1 MRRIR
6 VLGMAVLG
14 IVMTLGLVV
23 TSGSP
28 AQAANRMQIH
38 EIYYNSPGPDD
49 GSNSS
54 LNHEWVQL
62 HNTSGSRI
70 KLTGWTLRDR
80 CGCGHVYKFGTY
92 TIKAHGYVKIHTG
105 RGTNTQTDRYWGRSW
120 YVWNNTGD
128 RATLKNRSGTV
139 IDRCSYTGTSRGYK
153 IC

>member
-6 VLGMAVLG
+6 IAGMAVLG

-28 AQAANRMQIH
+28 AQAVNRMQIH
-38 EIYYNSPGPDD
+38 KIQYNSPGPDD

-54 LNHEWVQL
+54 LNAEWVQL
-62 HNTSGSRI
+62 HNRSASRI
-70 KLTGWTLRDR
+70 NLSGWTLRDN
-80 CGCGHVYKFGTY
+80 CGCGHVYTFHNY
-92 TIKAHGYVKIHTG
+92 TIRAHGYVKIHTG
-105 RGTNTQTDRYWGRSW
+105 RGTNTQTNRYWGRRA

-128 RATLKNRSGTV
+128 RATLKNRAGTV
-139 IDRCSYTGTSRGYK
+139 IDRCSYSGGDTSV

>member
-6 VLGMAVLG
+6 TAGMAVLG
-14 IVMTLGLVV
+14 IVMALGLVV
-23 TSGSP
+23 ASSIP
-28 AQAANRMQIH
+28 AQAAFRMQIYK
-38 EIYYNSPGPDD
+38 IQYNSPGTDD

-54 LNHEWVQL
+54 LNAEWVQL

-70 KLTGWTLRDR
+70 KLTGWTLRDN

-105 RGTNTQTDRYWGRSW
+105 RGTNTQTDRYWGRRA

-128 RATLKNRSGTV
+128 RATLKNRAGTV
-139 IDRCSYTGTSRGYK
+139 IDRCSYNGGDTSVL
-153 IC
+153 C

>member
-1 MRRIR
+1 MLS
-6 VLGMAVLG
+6 VMAMVGL
-14 IVMTLGLVV
+14 VMPLGLVV

-28 AQAANRMQIH
+28 AQAATRMQIH
-38 EIYYNSPGPDD
+38 EIYYNSPGPDT

-54 LNHEWVQL
+54 LNAEWVQL

-70 KLTGWTLRDR
+70 NLAGWTLRDAQN
-80 CGCGHVYKFGTY
+80 HVYKFGTY

-105 RGTNTQTDRYWGRSW
+105 KGTNTQTDRYWGRSW

-128 RATLKNRSGTV
+128 TATLRGHLGGV
-139 IDRCSYTGTSRGYK
+139 IDQCGYTGTATGYK